1 MAQAKTKKGS
11 KKKGTTKTR
20 FYVVDT
26 ALRTRRRVSD
36 KLDDYSDTY
45 ISGPIKSGKA
55 RVTDL
60 RQAPRKTLSGWL
72 DEGKE
77 MIADLNKETR
87 TTVGSMIKDG
97 KAFLTKA
104 GKAPRQTLDGVW
116 DDGKAWVDDLRE
128 DARSRMADLKA
139 ETRSLLEGIG
149 KDAQLVV
156 DEAITGGR
164 EVLDKVPGK
173 QKIEKAVRS
182 QIRTLP
188 AQFNL
193 PSKKDIDGLAR
204 RVSTLHKKVDALH
217 RAVSDVAA

>member
-11 KKKGTTKTR
+11 KKKSTAETR
-20 FYVVDT
+20 FYVVNT
-26 ALRTRRRVSD
+26 VERARRRVSD
-36 KLDDYSDTY
+36 KLEDYSDTY
-45 ISGPIKSGKA
+45 ISGPIKSGQA

-60 RQAPRKTLSGWL
+60 RQAQRQTLSGWL
-72 DEGKE
+72 EEGKE
-77 MIADLNKETR
+77 MITDLNQETR
-87 TTVGSMIKDG
+87 STVGGLIKDG

-104 GKAPRQTLDGVW
+104 GKAPRQTLDGML

-128 DARSRMADLKA
+128 DARSRVSDLKA
-139 ETRSLLEGIG
+139 DTRSLLKGIG

-156 DEAITGGR
+156 DEVITGGR
-164 EVLDKVPGK
+164 EVLDRVPGR

-182 QIRTLP
+182 RIRTLP

-204 RVSTLHKKVDALH
+204 RVGTLNKKVDALH
-217 RAVSDVAA
+217 RAVAA

>member
-1 MAQAKTKKGS
+1 MAQAKTKKVS
-11 KKKGTTKTR
+11 KKKSTAKTR
-20 FYVVDT
+20 FYVVNT
-26 ALRTRRRVSD
+26 VQRTRRRVND
-36 KLDDYSDTY
+36 KLEDYSDTY
-45 ISGPIKSGKA
+45 ISGPIKRSKA
-55 RVTDL
+55 LVTDL

-77 MIADLNKETR
+77 MITDLNQEAR
-87 TTVGSMIKDG
+87 SAVDGMIKDG
-97 KAFLTKA
+97 KALLTKA

-128 DARSRMADLKA
+128 DARSRMSELKA
-139 ETRSLLEGIG
+139 DTRSLLKGIG

-156 DEAITGGR
+156 DEVITGGR

-173 QKIEKAVRS
+173 QKIEKAVRIR
-182 QIRTLP
+182 IRTLP

-204 RVSTLHKKVDALH
+204 RVSTLNKKVDALH
-217 RAVSDVAA
+217 RAVAA

>member
-1 MAQAKTKKGS
+1 MAQAKTNKGS
-11 KKKGTTKTR
+11 KKKATAKTR
-20 FYVVDT
+20 CYVVDT

-36 KLDDYSDTY
+36 KLEDYSDTY
-45 ISGPIKSGKA
+45 ITGPIKSGKA

-77 MIADLNKETR
+77 MITDLNKETR
-87 TTVGSMIKDG
+87 TTVGGMIKDG

-104 GKAPRQTLDGVW
+104 GKAPRQTLDDVW
-116 DDGKAWVDDLRE
+116 DDTKAWVDDLRD
-128 DARSRMADLKA
+128 DARGRMSDLKA
-139 ETRSLLEGIG
+139 ETRSFLEGIG
-149 KDAQLVV
+149 KDAQLVL
-156 DEAITGGR
+156 DEAISGSR
-164 EVLDKVPGK
+164 EALDKVPGK
-173 QKIEKAVRS
+173 QQVEKAVR
-182 QIRTLP
+182 IRMRTLP
-188 AQFNL
+188 AQLNL